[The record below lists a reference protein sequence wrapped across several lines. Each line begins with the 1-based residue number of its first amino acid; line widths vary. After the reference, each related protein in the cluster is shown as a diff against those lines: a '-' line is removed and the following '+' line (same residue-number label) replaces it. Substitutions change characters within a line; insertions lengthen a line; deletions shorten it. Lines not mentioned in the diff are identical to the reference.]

1 MEIHQTTARSE
12 ITAPPRRVWELVTDI
27 TLMPQFSPELQRVEW
42 TGGADGP
49 FLGARFTGVNQNP
62 AIGEWTTMS
71 TVIEF
76 EPPRLFAWA
85 VGDPQNPAATWRFDI
100 EPAPAGSVVRYTAQI
115 GPGPS
120 GVTMLIEREPGRAAE
135 IVARRLADL
144 SAAMSA
150 TLAGIG
156 AIAEGGR

>member
-27 TLMPQFSPELQRVEW
+27 TLMPQFSPELRRVEW

-49 FLGARFTGVNQNP
+49 FLGARFTGVN
-62 AIGEWTTMS
+62 
-71 TVIEF
+71 
-76 EPPRLFAWA
+76 
-85 VGDPQNPAATWRFDI
+85 QNPAATWRFDI

-144 SAAMSA
+144 SAAMSV

-156 AIAEGGR
+156 ALAEGAG

>member
-1 MEIHQTTARSE
+1 MEIHRTTAQSE
-12 ITAPPRRVWELVTDI
+12 ISALPQRVWELVTDI
-27 TLMPQFSPELQRVEW
+27 TLMPRFSPELQRVEW
-42 TGGADGP
+42 AGGADGP
-49 FLGARFTGVNQNP
+49 SLGARFSGVNRNP

-76 EPPRLFAWA
+76 EPPRVFGWA

-115 GPGPS
+115 GPGRS
-120 GVTMLIEREPGRAAE
+120 GLTVLVDREPARAAE

-150 TLAGIG
+150 TLAGIA
-156 AIAEGGR
+156 AIAEGTR

>member
-1 MEIHQTTARSE
+1 
-12 ITAPPRRVWELVTDI
+12 
-27 TLMPQFSPELQRVEW
+27 
-42 TGGADGP
+42 
-49 FLGARFTGVNQNP
+49 
-62 AIGEWTTMS
+62 MS
-71 TVIEF
+71 TVTEF
-76 EPPRLFAWA
+76 EPPRVFAWA

-100 EPAPAGSVVRYTAQI
+100 EPGPAGSVVRYTAQI

-144 SAAMSA
+144 TAAMSA

-156 AIAEGGR
+156 AIAEGTR